1 MNVVVCVKQV
11 PDPNS
16 VGQLDPTTHNLKRDG
31 VEVVLD
37 PGDEFGIEAGLQLA
51 EAHGGQVTVVSMGP
65 EKGLDA
71 IRKAL
76 AMGAAKG
83 VLISDPALAGAD
95 ALTTAKVLAAAIRRE
110 GFDVVIAA
118 TESTDGYTGVVPQAV
133 AEYLGVPAVT
143 FAKAVES
150 DGTTLKVRRQTEAGY
165 DRVEADLPAVVSV
178 TAGVNEPRYPS
189 LKGIMAAKSKPVDR
203 LSVAELGLG
212 ALGPGQAIVSVVPA
226 EQRAAGEIV
235 EDDGTGAHRVVEF
248 LAHADAF
255 CAHAGDVFYREMH
268 DAAFARGHGIQ
279 PERLLGLLNA
289 LGCHTRGHL

>member
-16 VGQLDPTTHNLKRDG
+16 VGQLDPRTHNLRRDG

-65 EKGLDA
+65 EKGLHA

-212 ALGPGQAIVSVVPA
+212 ALGPGQAIVPVVPA

-235 EDDGTGAHRVVEF
+235 EDDGTGAHRMVEF
-248 LAHADAF
+248 LASRK
-255 CAHAGDVFYREMH
+255 V
-268 DAAFARGHGIQ
+268 I
-279 PERLLGLLNA
+279 
-289 LGCHTRGHL
+289 